1 MPLAHARNPSYSG
14 GTDQEDRGS
23 NPAWAYSLRDAILK
37 KSPSQKRTGGV
48 AQGVGPKFKSQYLKK
63 KKKENV
69 EVLEVTKSGNT
80 CSEGF
85 PAFKYFFPRFC
96 IFLGFSF

>member
-69 EVLEVTKSGNT
+69 EVLEVTKSGILVVKDFQRLNIF
-80 CSEGF
+80 SQDF
-85 PAFKYFFPRFC
+85 VYF
-96 IFLGFSF
+96 